1 MILQKVEDWNPPQ
14 PAHGVGVAAASASA
28 AEGSAT
34 SDSKS
39 QTQANHDSDSD
50 SGEDKRV
57 VLLRTFFH
65 CPTKVSKQVGT
76 GTGGAPNVS
85 SKPNAPPAT
94 IAQPTH
100 PLIAVAADAAFDL
113 VSSLYPYCLWSF
125 PRHRHNRSW
134 PCPRSPPRRV

>member
-57 VLLRTFFH
+57 GLAE
-65 CPTKVSKQVGT
+65 VSKQVGT

-94 IAQPTH
+94 IAQPTPH
-100 PLIAVAADAAFDL
+100 LIAVAADAAFDL